1 MNAYTAAIDIA
12 NLQIQFIDGLASVAE
27 AAQMMRDK
35 NVEALFVEKRNTA
48 DAQGIVTNTDIL
60 LKVVALDKKL
70 SDLSVY
76 EIMNKPCISIPADMN
91 VRYIPRLFAK
101 AGIRIAPVEQG
112 GKYVGYVGY
121 IQLMAHFSK

>member
-112 GKYVGYVGY
+112 GKYLGYVGY

>member
-48 DAQGIVTNTDIL
+48 DAHGIVTNTDIL